1 MTYKRT
7 IFLINPRFQ
16 LKFSLL
22 ISVIVFISSLIY
34 PVLIYNLI
42 TSYRNNITRNLVKIC
57 ANEKEEIASISK
69 SVSNQRENL
78 IYLLIFGQL
87 IFTGLIFII
96 SIFFSLKIAGP
107 IYKTQKYLKKIAQ
120 GNGLGKLTF
129 RNEDYFK
136 DLADDFNNTFTNL
149 QNSYN
154 KDVVYLNEVHSYLD
168 KISTKIP
175 NENKKALEEINYKIQ
190 EIQKRFNKI
199 Y

>member
-34 PVLIYNLI
+34 PIVIYNLI
-42 TSYRNNITRNLVKIC
+42 TNYRNNITRNLVKIC
-57 ANEKEEIASISK
+57 ENEKKEIASISK
-69 SVSNQRENL
+69 SVSGQRENL

-107 IYKTQKYLKKIAQ
+107 IYKTQKYLKSKKIANLNINDRSQ
-120 GNGLGKLTF
+120 HQITKLCPLGPIMWF
-129 RNEDYFK
+129 
-136 DLADDFNNTFTNL
+136 L
-149 QNSYN
+149 Q
-154 KDVVYLNEVHSYLD
+154 
-168 KISTKIP
+168 KI
-175 NENKKALEEINYKIQ
+175 LL
-190 EIQKRFNKI
+190 I

>member
-34 PVLIYNLI
+34 PIVIYNLI
-42 TSYRNNITRNLVKIC
+42 TNYRNNITRNLVKIC
-57 ANEKEEIASISK
+57 ENEKKEIASISK

-107 IYKTQKYLKKIAQ
+107 IYKTQKYLKKIAE
-120 GNGLGKLTF
+120 GSGLGKLSF

-136 DLADDFNNTFTNL
+136 DLAEDFNNTFTAL
-149 QNSYN
+149 QDSYS
-154 KDVVYLNEVHSYLD
+154 KDVVYLNEVQSYLG
-168 KISTKIP
+168 KISTKVPI
-175 NENKKALEEINYKIQ
+175 ENKKALEEINYKIL